1 MTLYIQS
8 LEKTYASPI
17 YQTQINNLSMY
28 KIEIK
33 GTNDDLERISIF
45 LENNHIKH
53 NVEDDI
59 HKTPVLEEMEEA
71 IDWPL

>member
-1 MTLYIQS
+1 
-8 LEKTYASPI
+8 
-17 YQTQINNLSMY
+17 MY

-59 HKTPVLEEMEEA
+59 HKTAVLEEMEEA
-71 IDWPL
+71 IEWPF